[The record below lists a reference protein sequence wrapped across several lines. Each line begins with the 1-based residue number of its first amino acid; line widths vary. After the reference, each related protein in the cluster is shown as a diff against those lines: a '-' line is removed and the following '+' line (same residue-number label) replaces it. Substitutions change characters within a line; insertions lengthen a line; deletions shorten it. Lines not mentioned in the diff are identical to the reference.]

1 MSLNLSKWTH
11 SQIRQLKSAWKRC
24 GILLSNTS
32 PGLDP
37 MSVNLDFRDL
47 FAALNVADA
56 EFLIVGGY
64 ALAVHG
70 APRFTKD
77 LDVWVD
83 ANPDNAQKVWNAL
96 DAFGAPF
103 GDLTIQDL
111 SVPGIVF
118 QMGLP
123 PNRIDIITVIDGVE
137 FHEAWEHR
145 VPSAYGDQPVMVIGI
160 DDLIRNKEATGRP
173 QDSIDAM
180 VLRKSRS

>member
-1 MSLNLSKWTH
+1 MSLN
-11 SQIRQLKSAWKRC
+11 
-24 GILLSNTS
+24 
-32 PGLDP
+32 P
-37 MSVNLDFRDL
+37 DFRDL
-47 FAALNVADA
+47 FAALNAAGA
-56 EFLIVGGY
+56 EFLIIGGY
-64 ALAVHG
+64 ALAIHG
-70 APRFTKD
+70 TPRFTKD

-83 ANPDNAQKVWNAL
+83 ATPENAQKVWDAL

-103 GDLTIQDL
+103 LDLTLQDF

-145 VPSAYGDQPVMVIGI
+145 VASAYGDQPVMVIGI

-173 QDSIDAM
+173 QDRLDAQ
-180 VLRKSRS
+180 VLRQQRS

>member
-1 MSLNLSKWTH
+1 
-11 SQIRQLKSAWKRC
+11 
-24 GILLSNTS
+24 
-32 PGLDP
+32 
-37 MSVNLDFRDL
+37 MSVNPDFRDL
-47 FAALNVADA
+47 FAALNAAHA

-77 LDVWVD
+77 LDVWIK
-83 ANPDNAQKVWNAL
+83 ANPENGQKVWNAL
-96 DAFGAPF
+96 DEFGAPF
-103 GDLTIQDL
+103 LDLTLQDL

-145 VPSAYGDQPVMVIGI
+145 LTSAYGDQPVMVIGL

-173 QDSIDAM
+173 QDSLDAQT
-180 VLRKSRS
+180 LRKSRS